1 MNNSKEYLRAK
12 SCITDGDIVFIDLT
26 NLMNYT
32 KLVQLET
39 MLDFVETNH
48 PEAYGMINSMKF
60 EIRVIMKDINKEE
73 ETPNTLNY

>member
-1 MNNSKEYLRAK
+1 MKNSKEYLTAK
-12 SCITDGDIVFIDLT
+12 SCITDGDIVFVDLI

-39 MLDFVETNH
+39 MLDFIETNH

-60 EIRVIMKDINKEE
+60 EIRVIMKEIDKEE
-73 ETPNTLNY
+73 SPNTLNY